1 MDALT
6 AAGDLSIYGKRENLI
21 LIRDSAGFTRMKRF
35 SLSSKDLVS
44 SDIFYLKQ
52 NDVIYVQPDKTKAA
66 VLDQDKLR
74 FYSLLT
80 TGVTLLAALI
90 YLFKR

>member
-1 MDALT
+1 LLYLT
-6 AAGDLSIYGKRENLI
+6 LREYTYWHQI
-21 LIRDSAGFTRMKRF
+21 D
-35 SLSSKDLVS
+35 
-44 SDIFYLKQ
+44 FYLKQ

-66 VLDQDKLR
+66 ILDQDKLR

-90 YLFKR
+90 YLFKK